1 MWFVKPLLSVGRFV
15 ISIFAFVVSRR
26 NLVSNNDI
34 IIFMTPQDWAALI
47 LSIAS
52 IFAIVAGGIKW
63 LVKHY
68 LNELKPNSGSSLKDA
83 VNRLEAR
90 QNEADVLRKE
100 LNRKLDHMYDILID
114 FIASQNAKKPR
125 SKTKD

>member
-1 MWFVKPLLSVGRFV
+1 MLSRGRFV
-15 ISIFAFVVSRR
+15 NPLFRRRFKSRR
-26 NLVSNNDI
+26 ILISNNDI
-34 IIFMTPQDWAALI
+34 MNLMTLQDWAALI

-83 VNRLEAR
+83 VNRLEER
-90 QNEADVLRKE
+90 QNDADLLRKDM
-100 LNRKLDHMYDILID
+100 NRKIDHMYDILID
-114 FIASQNAKKPR
+114 FIATQNAKKPR
-125 SKTKD
+125 TKIKD